1 MSGERV
7 GFRFKHAD
15 AVVKRNPQGRS
26 RRGWVIEPV
35 EQTTSRGTKMPAYK
49 IRWRDSERPE
59 TVLQHMLIADPDP
72 SPFLF
77 ADSATGNPSET
88 SSLDYRDRS
97 AADCSLWL
105 CCSQRR
111 RNVFPARKRS
121 FLRRGDAGRVSLLL
135 I

>member
-7 GFRFKHAD
+7 GFRFKRTD

-26 RRGWVIEPV
+26 RRGWVMEPV

-72 SPFLF
+72 SPP
-77 ADSATGNPSET
+77 PS
-88 SSLDYRDRS
+88 S
-97 AADCSLWL
+97 
-105 CCSQRR
+105 
-111 RNVFPARKRS
+111 
-121 FLRRGDAGRVSLLL
+121 VSLNS
-135 I
+135 

>member
-49 IRWRDSERPE
+49 IRWRDSAVSYKHLTLP
-59 TVLQHMLIADPDP
+59 TI
-72 SPFLF
+72 
-77 ADSATGNPSET
+77 
-88 SSLDYRDRS
+88 
-97 AADCSLWL
+97 CS
-105 CCSQRR
+105 
-111 RNVFPARKRS
+111 V
-121 FLRRGDAGRVSLLL
+121 
-135 I
+135 

>member
-49 IRWRDSERPE
+49 IRWRDSPLLKI
-59 TVLQHMLIADPDP
+59 VLK
-72 SPFLF
+72 LF
-77 ADSATGNPSET
+77 
-88 SSLDYRDRS
+88 
-97 AADCSLWL
+97 
-105 CCSQRR
+105 
-111 RNVFPARKRS
+111 
-121 FLRRGDAGRVSLLL
+121 
-135 I
+135 

>member
-59 TVLQHMLIADPDP
+59 TVLQHMLIDELLVINIISLSIPIP
-72 SPFLF
+72 
-77 ADSATGNPSET
+77 NPPVGGIPISKAFKK
-88 SSLDYRDRS
+88 SSS
-97 AADCSLWL
+97 M
-105 CCSQRR
+105 Q
-111 RNVFPARKRS
+111 
-121 FLRRGDAGRVSLLL
+121 
-135 I
+135 

>member
-49 IRWRDSERPE
+49 IRWEIVRDQK
-59 TVLQHMLIADPDP
+59 L
-72 SPFLF
+72 
-77 ADSATGNPSET
+77 
-88 SSLDYRDRS
+88 Y
-97 AADCSLWL
+97 CSI
-105 CCSQRR
+105 C
-111 RNVFPARKRS
+111 
-121 FLRRGDAGRVSLLL
+121 
-135 I
+135 